1 MTGKLVRATMQKEA
15 PVIGLK
21 FNSLKEK
28 SSLEKKL
35 VTAEKKKGESN
46 EVILI
51 ETNGDK
57 LATAGNKKG
66 NCKIKSI
73 LISHFFKEPVSN
85 IDQSMIEEI
94 DGNIPNVDMGESNK
108 VTGLDN
114 EAAVAETTKLDEE
127 KLDAIPSKSPQRS
140 ELEDW
145 TIVEENAGNS
155 SAAGLHSAAT
165 SIDLAEEEVALLHPG
180 NLTPMHPSSKE
191 KKTGKL

>member
-1 MTGKLVRATMQKEA
+1 MM
-15 PVIGLK
+15 
-21 FNSLKEK
+21 
-28 SSLEKKL
+28 
-35 VTAEKKKGESN
+35 
-46 EVILI
+46 
-51 ETNGDK
+51 
-57 LATAGNKKG
+57 
-66 NCKIKSI
+66 
-73 LISHFFKEPVSN
+73 
-85 IDQSMIEEI
+85 EEI
-94 DGNIPNVDMGESNK
+94 DGNIPNVSMGESNK
-108 VTGLDN
+108 VTSLDN

-180 NLTPMHPSSKE
+180 NLTPRHPSSKE